1 MSNNSAALLAAMRLP
16 FLLLTL
22 AVVLLGIAL
31 ATTTNI
37 EISVTSAALVLCGA
51 LTAHISVN
59 LLNEYQD
66 FHSGLDN
73 LTEKT
78 PFSGGSGALIVMP
91 SAAKFIGKM
100 TVLFLVITIV
110 IGLYFA
116 LTIGLPIVLIGVLGL
131 AIILLYTQW
140 INTKPILCLISSGL
154 AFGPLMLLGTY
165 YVLTGGVTWAV
176 FLVALVP
183 FFLTNNLLLINQ
195 FPDIAP
201 DKSVGRNHFPIKY
214 GINKSLYVYLSF
226 ALLAI
231 INTLAIL
238 LSYNFPALAY
248 TTLIPMVIAPVV
260 VLVLMKRAAV
270 INNII
275 IAMAVSVMNAVVSP
289 LLLALAIYIN

>member
-1 MSNNSAALLAAMRLP
+1 MKENFNALFSAMRLP
-16 FLLLTL
+16 FLLLTFSVIFL
-22 AVVLLGIAL
+22 ALSITIHSGA
-31 ATTTNI
+31 
-37 EISVTSAALVLCGA
+37 EISVIDSTLVFIGA
-51 LTAHISVN
+51 LSAHISVN

-66 FHSGLDN
+66 FHSGLDF
-73 LTEKT
+73 LTVKT

-154 AFGPLMLLGTY
+154 AFGPLMILGTY

-201 DKSVGRNHFPIKY
+201 DKSVGRKHFPIKY
-214 GINKSLYVYLSF
+214 GINKSLYVYLAF

-231 INTLAIL
+231 INTLAVL

-248 TTLIPMVIAPVV
+248 TTLIPMIIASVV
-260 VLVLMKRAAV
+260 VLVLMKRAA
-270 INNII
+270 IMNNII
-275 IAMAVSVMNAVVSP
+275 IAMAVSVMSAVVSP
-289 LLLALAIYIN
+289 LLLALGIFLN